1 MRRKYRPL
9 VVGLLLLSLLF
20 LAGCQRSQDP
30 AAFTAGLVAA
40 ASSGNDKAL
49 AAYKGKTYQ
58 MNVPVAAVMRE
69 EYALIRCSDYV
80 SIRIFLPSD
89 ELAGLQ
95 INDVI
100 AVEGTVEDVEVKI
113 FGGVYNVQ
121 MTVGS
126 AHIMETAFEL
136 TGKVEEV
143 WRDWDKDDQYYA
155 AIWDSSI
162 VQDRQICVYL
172 PQGHDIQKGDTIT
185 AQGALC
191 APQSLAEL
199 SIAYLPNHTGATV
212 FIMYEPNFVQKEASE

>member
-1 MRRKYRPL
+1 MKRRYLPL
-9 VVGLLLLSLLF
+9 ALGLLLLSLLF

-30 AAFTAGLVAA
+30 AAFTADLVAA

-49 AAYKGKTYQ
+49 AAYKGKTCQ
-58 MNVPVAAVMRE
+58 MNVSVAAVVRD
-69 EYALIRCSDYV
+69 EYVMVGCSDYV
-80 SIRIFLPSD
+80 SIQIRLPSD
-89 ELAGLQ
+89 ELVGLQ

-100 AVEGTVEDVEVKI
+100 AVEGTVEDVDVKV
-113 FGGVYNVQ
+113 FGGMYNVR

-126 AHIMETAFEL
+126 AHVMETAFEL
-136 TGKVEEV
+136 TGKVEEI
-143 WRDWDKDDQYYA
+143 WRDWDKEDQYYA

-162 VQDRQICVYL
+162 VRDRQICVYL

-191 APQSLAEL
+191 APQNLADL

-212 FIMYEPNFVQKEASE
+212 FIMYEPNSVHKEAGE